1 MRDSAP
7 IMIYFKRA
15 IKDILEHRFL
25 SIVTIAT
32 ISISILIASA
42 FTLFFINANSI
53 VNSWKKGIRLMVYLK
68 PHIPEIKVMDIK
80 RNIQEMKGV
89 KDVQFISNT
98 EALKRLK
105 NQMKRQSSLLDD
117 LKDNPLPDA
126 FEIQLEESFQNQAKI
141 EKLAARLESLKQV
154 DEVEYG
160 QVWLGR
166 FTNII
171 NLFRLSGIAMGSLFL
186 VATVLIV
193 ANTIRLVL
201 YSRKEEVEIMRLVG
215 ATDGFIKAPFYI
227 EGLIQGALGGIVGLG
242 ALFLLFLFISS
253 NVGHN
258 LTSSLFTI
266 RFLSWET
273 FLGIWVCSMFVGWIG
288 CFISLKQFL
297 K

>member
-1 MRDSAP
+1 
-7 IMIYFKRA
+7 MIIYCKRA
-15 IKDILEHRFL
+15 IKDIFEHRFL
-25 SIVTIAT
+25 NAVTIVT

-42 FTLFFINANSI
+42 FTLFFINANAI
-53 VNSWKKGIRLMVYLK
+53 VNSWKKGIRIMVYLK
-68 PHIPEIKVMDIK
+68 PGTPEIKMA
-80 RNIQEMKGV
+80 EMKRSIQKMKGI
-89 KDVQFISNT
+89 KDVQFISKKA
-98 EALKRLK
+98 ALQRLK
-105 NQMKRQSSLLDD
+105 DQMKRQSSLLDD
-117 LKDNPLPDA
+117 LKENPLPDA
-126 FEIQLEESFQNQAKI
+126 FEISLMESFQNQDRI
-141 EKLAARLESLKQV
+141 EKLAARLESFKQV

-166 FTNII
+166 FTNIL
-171 NLFRLSGIAMGSLFL
+171 NLFRLTGFAMGSLFL
-186 VATVLIV
+186 LATVLIV

-201 YSRKEEVEIMRLVG
+201 YSRQEEVDIMRLVG

-227 EGLIQGALGGIVGLG
+227 EGFIQGALGGIIGLG
-242 ALFLLFLFISS
+242 ALFFLFIFISS
-253 NVGHN
+253 NVGQS

>member
-1 MRDSAP
+1 M
-7 IMIYFKRA
+7 MMYWKRA

-25 SIVTIAT
+25 SMVTIVT

-42 FTLFFINANSI
+42 FTLFFINANAI
-53 VNSWKKGIRLMVYLK
+53 VNSWKNGIRIMVYLK
-68 PHIPEIKVMDIK
+68 PHAPEIKVTEMK

-105 NQMKRQSSLLDD
+105 SQMKRQSSLLDD
-117 LKDNPLPDA
+117 LKENPLPDA
-126 FEIQLEESFQNQAKI
+126 FEIRLEESFQNQAKI

-160 QVWLGR
+160 QLWLGR
-166 FTNII
+166 FTNIL
-171 NLFRLSGIAMGSLFL
+171 NLFRLSGFAMGSLFL

-201 YSRKEEVEIMRLVG
+201 YSRQEEVEIMRLVG

-242 ALFLLFLFISS
+242 ALFFLFMFISS
-253 NVGHN
+253 NVGQS